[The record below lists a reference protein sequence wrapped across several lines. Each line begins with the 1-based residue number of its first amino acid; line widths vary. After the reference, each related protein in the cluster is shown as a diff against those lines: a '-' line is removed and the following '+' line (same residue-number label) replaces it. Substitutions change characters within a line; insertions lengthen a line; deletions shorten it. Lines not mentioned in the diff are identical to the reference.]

1 MFYDIIVTNKK
12 VLRFIK
18 TFTMVSNKFRSLK
31 KHIAKDVFEN
41 SLTFEELED
50 ILSKLPSNIYL
61 KVAVGKYIFAT
72 HYWHHLDHGNNEN
85 WTICGKTDYEIR
97 KNKENALLSMEKDKE
112 IIAKRTESIST
123 NR

>member
-1 MFYDIIVTNKK
+1 MFHYSTLYIINQQSNNICTFIVIRYVCLLKTLHYIISFQQFSKVFVPKMFYDIIVTNKK

-72 HYWHHLDHGNNEN
+72 HY
-85 WTICGKTDYEIR
+85 
-97 KNKENALLSMEKDKE
+97 
-112 IIAKRTESIST
+112 
-123 NR
+123 